1 MLGPACL
8 AAYARS
14 KWRSIV
20 KEDMETEDKRRLAST
35 HRTPGVTAFR
45 ECLAFGCL
53 MPAFFFGGGMAP
65 VSSPAP
71 FVPEAFVPEAF
82 SPARRD
88 PFFITVQGTP
98 SPLLPSLVLPPDAT
112 AGPAPFAALMRQGD
126 SAMLHGNVAQARA
139 FYERAATAYRE
150 SPAAP
155 LALGKT
161 FDPNILSPL
170 GASSGFADP
179 AVARAW
185 YGRARALGDPA
196 AAELLARLP

>member
-1 MLGPACL
+1 M
-8 AAYARS
+8 
-14 KWRSIV
+14 
-20 KEDMETEDKRRLAST
+20 
-35 HRTPGVTAFR
+35 TAFR
-45 ECLAFGCL
+45 GCLAFGCFIL
-53 MPAFFFGGGMAP
+53 ACFLGGGMAP

-71 FVPEAFVPEAF
+71 FVPEAFP
-82 SPARRD
+82 PAHRD
-88 PFFITVQGTP
+88 LPFIAVQGITVQGTP
-98 SPLLPSLVLPPDAT
+98 SPLLPSLVLPPDTT

-126 SAMLHGNVAQARA
+126 SAMLHGNIAQARS

-155 LALGKT
+155 LAMGKT
-161 FDPNILSPL
+161 FDPNILPPL
-170 GASSGFADP
+170 GVGSGFADP

>member
-1 MLGPACL
+1 
-8 AAYARS
+8 
-14 KWRSIV
+14 
-20 KEDMETEDKRRLAST
+20 METEDKRRLVSS
-35 HRTPGVTAFR
+35 HQTPGVTAFR

-53 MPAFFFGGGMAP
+53 TLAFFVGGGMAP
-65 VSSPAP
+65 VSSPAL
-71 FVPEAFVPEAF
+71 FVSEAH
-82 SPARRD
+82 RD
-88 PFFITVQGTP
+88 PPFITVQGTP

-112 AGPAPFAALMRQGD
+112 AGPPLFAALMRQGD
-126 SAMLHGNVAQARA
+126 SAMLRGNIAQARS

-150 SPAAP
+150 SSAAP
-155 LALGKT
+155 LAMGKT

-170 GASSGFADP
+170 GVSSSFADP

>member
-1 MLGPACL
+1 
-8 AAYARS
+8 
-14 KWRSIV
+14 
-20 KEDMETEDKRRLAST
+20 METEGKRHLVSVHQTLGMA
-35 HRTPGVTAFR
+35 AFR
-45 ECLAFGCL
+45 ECLAL
-53 MPAFFFGGGMAP
+53 TLAFFLGGGMAP
-65 VSSPAP
+65 VSSPAL
-71 FVPEAFVPEAF
+71 VPE
-82 SPARRD
+82 ARRD
-88 PFFITVQGTP
+88 PHFITVQGTP

-126 SAMLHGNVAQARA
+126 SAMLHGNIAQARS

-155 LALGKT
+155 LAMGKT
-161 FDPNILSPL
+161 FDPNILPPL
-170 GASSGFADP
+170 GVGSGFADP